1 MRGEALAE
9 RWPARYPPRPARVRL
24 PALGPDDGARALRLI
39 ALAWLLAIGA
49 APVLRLLAEI
59 GNDLALV
66 TLWQD
71 AAVWRAA
78 GRSLVVALGGA
89 AAAAA
94 IGTALAAV
102 LLLRQ
107 APLRRVLIFLV
118 ILPLLVP
125 AQVLA
130 LAFIQVG
137 GPSSPLLLALGLAP
151 PLGTT
156 NPIYS
161 PAGIVLLL
169 GVQGAPL
176 VFLSV
181 AAAVRRLPGDAL
193 AAAQGLGASP
203 GRALREVAW
212 PILLPAVA
220 AGTGLAYV
228 AALGNFGIAALIG
241 IPARYPLLTVLI
253 WERLS
258 GIGPSGLTQ
267 VAGLSL
273 LLAVMAL
280 PGLALQ
286 AYAARAASLASAL
299 PFRPLAVK
307 GGAAASALV
316 LLYVALVLVL
326 PMLAL
331 LSAALVPA
339 MGMQIGPDTATW
351 RNFAAVFAPGAHTL
365 AALGNSLL
373 LAGAAAAVL
382 GLAVL
387 PVALAL
393 RSRLVRGVS
402 VVADLPYALPGACT
416 GVAAILLA
424 FLVPGGAAL
433 YGTLWL
439 IALAYLTR
447 YQALALRPV
456 AAAAARLDRR
466 IEEAAQ
472 GLGAGPWRRLA
483 EIQAPLLAPAVAAG
497 AILVMLLSVN
507 EVTVSSLLYGPGSQT
522 LGVLVF
528 TLQDSGQSPMAAAV
542 SCVSLLLV
550 GALMALATLAGRRLP
565 PGTLPW
571 RP

>member
-1 MRGEALAE
+1 LPGEAVAG
-9 RWPARYPPRPARVRL
+9 RWPQPGAA
-24 PALGPDDGARALRLI
+24 AAARAPAIGDGLRGLRLL
-39 ALAWLLAIGA
+39 ALLWLLAVGA
-49 APVLRLLAEI
+49 APLLRLLAEI
-59 GNDLALV
+59 GNGAALLG
-66 TLWQD
+66 LWGD

-89 AAAAA
+89 AVAATLG
-94 IGTALAAV
+94 GTLAAV
-102 LLLRQ
+102 LLLREV
-107 APLRRVLIFLV
+107 PYRRALVFLA

-125 AQVLA
+125 PQVLA
-130 LAFIQVG
+130 LGFIFVG

-161 PAGIVLLL
+161 PGGIILLL

-176 VFLSV
+176 VFLAV
-181 AAAVRRLPGDAL
+181 AAAVRRLPGDAV
-193 AAAQGLGASP
+193 AAARGLGAAP

-212 PILLPAVA
+212 PILLPALA

-258 GIGPSGLTQ
+258 GIGPSALGQ
-267 VAGLSL
+267 VAALSV
-273 LLAVMAL
+273 LLAAMAL

-286 AYAARAASLASAL
+286 AYAARAASLASAV
-299 PFRPLAVK
+299 PFRPLPMRGA
-307 GGAAASALV
+307 AAASAGV
-316 LLYVALVLVL
+316 LLYVLLVLAV

-331 LSAALVPA
+331 LAAALVPA
-339 MGMQIGPDTATW
+339 MGVQIGPDTVTS
-351 RNFAAVFAPGAHTL
+351 RNFAAIFAPGAHTL
-365 AALGNSLL
+365 RALTNSLL
-373 LAGAAAAVL
+373 LAASAAAVL
-382 GLAVL
+382 AAVAV

-393 RSRLVRGVS
+393 RARWMRGVS
-402 VVADLPYALPGACT
+402 AVADLPYALPGACT
-416 GVAAILLA
+416 GVAAILMA
-424 FLVPGGAAL
+424 FLVPGAAAL

-456 AAAAARLDRR
+456 AASAARLDRR
-466 IEEAAQ
+466 VEEAAQ

-483 EIQAPLLAPAVAAG
+483 EIQMPLLAPAVAAG

-528 TLQDSGQSPMAAAV
+528 TLQESGQSPMAAAV
-542 SCVSLLLV
+542 SCVSMLLV
-550 GALMALATLAGRRLP
+550 AALMGLATLAGRRLP

>member
-1 MRGEALAE
+1 RGGVGA
-9 RWPARYPPRPARVRL
+9 ARAP
-24 PALGPDDGARALRLI
+24 GDGAATLRLL
-39 ALAWLLAIGA
+39 ALLWLLAVGA
-49 APVLRLLAEI
+49 APVLRLLAEV
-59 GNDLALV
+59 GNGAALAG
-66 TLWQD
+66 LWGD
-71 AAVWRAA
+71 APVWRAA
-78 GRSLVVALGGA
+78 GRSLFVALGGA
-89 AAAAA
+89 AVAAA
-94 IGTALAAV
+94 IGAALSAV
-102 LLLRQ
+102 LLLREV
-107 APLRRVLIFLV
+107 PLRRTLIFLV

-130 LAFIQVG
+130 LAFIFVG

-161 PAGIVLLL
+161 PGGIILLL

-181 AAAVRRLPGDAL
+181 AAAVRRLPGDAV
-193 AAAQGLGASP
+193 AAARGLGASP

-258 GIGPSGLTQ
+258 GIGPSALTQ
-267 VAGLSL
+267 VAALSI
-273 LLAVMAL
+273 LLAAMAL
-280 PGLALQ
+280 PGLLLQ
-286 AYAARAASLASAL
+286 AYAARAASLASSV
-299 PFRPLAVK
+299 PFRPLPMR
-307 GGAAASALV
+307 GGWAASGAV
-316 LLYVALVLVL
+316 LLYVVLVLVV
-326 PMLAL
+326 PMIAL

-339 MGMQIGPDTATW
+339 MGMEIGPGTATA
-351 RNFAAVFAPGAHTL
+351 RNFAAIFAPGAHTL
-365 AALGNSLL
+365 RALTNSLL
-373 LAGAAAAVL
+373 LAAGAAAVL
-382 GLAVL
+382 ALAVV

-393 RSRLVRGVS
+393 RSRLVRSVS
-402 VVADLPYALPGACT
+402 AVADLPYALPGACT

-424 FLVPGGAAL
+424 FLIPGAAAL

-439 IALAYLTR
+439 IGLAYLTR

-542 SCVSLLLV
+542 STVSLVLV
-550 GALMALATLAGRRLP
+550 GALMAVATLAGRGLP

>member
-1 MRGEALAE
+1 ML
-9 RWPARYPPRPARVRL
+9 
-24 PALGPDDGARALRLI
+24 

-49 APVLRLLAEI
+49 VPMLRLVAEI
-59 GNDLALV
+59 GNGSALAG
-66 TLWQD
+66 LWED
-71 AAVWRAA
+71 GPVWRAA
-78 GRSLVVALGGA
+78 GRSLLVALGGA
-89 AAAAA
+89 AVAAAVGA
-94 IGTALAAV
+94 SLAAA
-102 LLLRQ
+102 LLLREV
-107 APLRRVLIFLV
+107 PFRRTLIFLA

-130 LAFIQVG
+130 LAFIFVG
-137 GPSSPLLLALGLAP
+137 GPSSPLLLALGVAP

-161 PAGIVLLL
+161 PGGIVLLL

-181 AAAVRRLPGDAL
+181 AAAIRRLPGDAV
-193 AAAQGLGASP
+193 AAARGLGASP

-212 PILLPAVA
+212 PILLPAIA

-228 AALGNFGIAALIG
+228 AALGNFGTAVLIG
-241 IPARYPLLTVLI
+241 IPARFPLLTVLI
-253 WERLS
+253 WERLA
-258 GIGPSGLTQ
+258 GIGPSALSQ
-267 VAGLSL
+267 VVALSL

-280 PGLALQ
+280 PGLLLQ
-286 AYAARAASLASAL
+286 AYAARAASLASAV
-299 PFRPLAVK
+299 PFRPLPMRR
-307 GGAAASALV
+307 GAAATGAV
-316 LLYVALVLVL
+316 AVYVVLVLVV
-326 PMLAL
+326 PILAL
-331 LSAALVPA
+331 LAAALVPA
-339 MGMQIGPDTATW
+339 MGMQIGPDTATI
-351 RNFAAVFAPGAHTL
+351 RNFAAIFAPGAHTL
-365 AALGNSLL
+365 RALSNSLL
-373 LAGAAAAVL
+373 LAAAAAAVL
-382 GLAVL
+382 ALAVV

-393 RSRLVRGVS
+393 RSPLLRGVS
-402 VVADLPYALPGACT
+402 SVADLPYALPGACT
-416 GVAAILLA
+416 GVAAILVA
-424 FLVPGGAAL
+424 FLVPGGGAL
-433 YGTLWL
+433 YGTIWL
-439 IALAYLTR
+439 IGLAYLTR

-466 IEEAAQ
+466 LEEAAQ

-528 TLQDSGQSPMAAAV
+528 TLQESGQSPMAAAV
-542 SCVSLLLV
+542 SCLSLLLV
-550 GALMALATLAGRRLP
+550 AGLMGLATLAGRHLP

>member
-1 MRGEALAE
+1 MPGEALAG
-9 RWPARYPPRPARVRL
+9 RWPVAGGARVAR
-24 PALGPDDGARALRLI
+24 AGVIGDGAGGLRLL
-39 ALAWLLAIGA
+39 ALLWLLAIGA

-59 GNDLALV
+59 GNGSALAA
-66 TLWQD
+66 LWGD
-71 AAVWRAA
+71 APVWRAA

-89 AAAAA
+89 AVAAA
-94 IGTALAAV
+94 IGAALAAA
-102 LLLRQ
+102 LLLR
-107 APLRRVLIFLV
+107 AVPYRRLLVFLV

-125 AQVLA
+125 PQVLA
-130 LAFIQVG
+130 LGFIFLG

-161 PAGIVLLL
+161 PGGIILLL

-181 AAAVRRLPGDAL
+181 AAAVRRLPGDAV
-193 AAAQGLGASP
+193 AAARGLGASP

-258 GIGPSGLTQ
+258 GIGPSALSQ
-267 VAGLSL
+267 VAALSI
-273 LLAVMAL
+273 LLAAMAL

-286 AYAARAASLASAL
+286 AFAARAASLASAA
-299 PFRPLAVK
+299 PFRPLPMR
-307 GGAAASALV
+307 GGSAASAAV
-316 LLYVALVLVL
+316 LFYVLLVLVV

-339 MGMQIGPDTATW
+339 MGVQIGPDTATW
-351 RNFAAVFAPGAHTL
+351 RNFAAIFAPGAHTL
-365 AALGNSLL
+365 RALANSLL
-373 LAGAAAAVL
+373 LAASAAAVL
-382 GLAVL
+382 AVAVV

-393 RSRLVRGVS
+393 RARWVRGVS
-402 VVADLPYALPGACT
+402 AVADLPYALPGACT
-416 GVAAILLA
+416 GVAAILMA
-424 FLVPGGAAL
+424 FLVPGAAAL

-456 AAAAARLDRR
+456 AASAARLDRR
-466 IEEAAQ
+466 VEEAAQ

-528 TLQDSGQSPMAAAV
+528 TLQESGQSPMAAAV
-542 SCVSLLLV
+542 SCVSMLLV
-550 GALMALATLAGRRLP
+550 AALMGLATLAGRRLP

>member
-1 MRGEALAE
+1 LPGEAVAGRWTTMGLA
-9 RWPARYPPRPARVRL
+9 PAARAV
-24 PALGPDDGARALRLI
+24 AIGDGAGGLRLL
-39 ALAWLLAIGA
+39 ALLWLLAIGA

-59 GNDLALV
+59 GNGAALV
-66 TLWQD
+66 GLWSD
-71 AAVWRAA
+71 VPVWRAA

-89 AAAAA
+89 AVAAA
-94 IGTALAAV
+94 IGSALAAV
-102 LLLRQ
+102 LLLREV
-107 APLRRVLIFLV
+107 PCRRMLIFLV

-130 LAFIQVG
+130 LAFIFVG

-161 PAGIVLLL
+161 PGGIILLL

-181 AAAVRRLPGDAL
+181 AAAVRRLPGDAV
-193 AAAQGLGASP
+193 AAARGLGASP

-228 AALGNFGIAALIG
+228 AAIGNFGIAALIG

-258 GIGPSGLTQ
+258 GIGPSALSQ
-267 VAGLSL
+267 VAALSI
-273 LLAVMAL
+273 LLAAMAL
-280 PGLALQ
+280 PGLLLQ
-286 AYAARAASLASAL
+286 GYAARAASLASAV
-299 PFRPLAVK
+299 PFRPLPMR
-307 GGAAASALV
+307 GGLAASVAV
-316 LLYVALVLVL
+316 LLYVAAVLVL

-339 MGMQIGPDTATW
+339 MGVQIGPDTMTSG
-351 RNFAAVFAPGAHTL
+351 NFTAIFAPGAHTL
-365 AALGNSLL
+365 RALCNSLL
-373 LAGAAAAVL
+373 LAAAAAAVL
-382 GLAVL
+382 AAATI

-393 RSRLVRGVS
+393 RSRMVRGVS
-402 VVADLPYALPGACT
+402 AVADLPYALPGACT
-416 GVAAILLA
+416 GVAAILMA
-424 FLVPGGAAL
+424 FLVPGAAAL

-456 AAAAARLDRR
+456 AASAARLDRR

-528 TLQDSGQSPMAAAV
+528 TLQESGQSPMAAAV
-542 SCVSLLLV
+542 SCVSMLLV
-550 GALMALATLAGRRLP
+550 AGLMGLATLAGRRLP

>member
-1 MRGEALAE
+1 MPGEAVAG
-9 RWPARYPPRPARVRL
+9 RWATMGPAPAARAV
-24 PALGPDDGARALRLI
+24 AIGDGAGGLRLL
-39 ALAWLLAIGA
+39 ALFWLLAIGA

-59 GNDLALV
+59 GNGSALV
-66 TLWQD
+66 GLWSD
-71 AAVWRAA
+71 APVWRAA

-89 AAAAA
+89 AVAAAV
-94 IGTALAAV
+94 GSALAAV
-102 LLLRQ
+102 LLLREV
-107 APLRRVLIFLV
+107 PYRRTLIFLV

-130 LAFIQVG
+130 LAFIFVG

-161 PAGIVLLL
+161 PAGIILLL

-181 AAAVRRLPGDAL
+181 AAAVRRLPGDAV
-193 AAAQGLGASP
+193 AAARGLGASP
-203 GRALREVAW
+203 GQALREVAW

-241 IPARYPLLTVLI
+241 IPARYPLMTVLI

-258 GIGPSGLTQ
+258 GIGPSALSQ
-267 VAGLSL
+267 VAALSI
-273 LLAVMAL
+273 LLAAMAL
-280 PGLALQ
+280 PGLLLQ
-286 AYAARAASLASAL
+286 AYAARAAALASAV
-299 PFRPLAVK
+299 PFRPLPMK
-307 GGAAASALV
+307 GGLAASGAV
-316 LLYVALVLVL
+316 LLYVAAVLVL

-331 LSAALVPA
+331 LAAALVPA
-339 MGMQIGPDTATW
+339 MGVQIGADTMTS
-351 RNFAAVFAPGAHTL
+351 RNFAAIFAPGAHTL
-365 AALGNSLL
+365 RALSNSLL
-373 LAGAAAAVL
+373 LAAAAAAA
-382 GLAVL
+382 LAIVVI

-393 RSRLVRGVS
+393 RSRMVRSVS
-402 VVADLPYALPGACT
+402 AVADLPYALPGACT
-416 GVAAILLA
+416 GVAAILMA
-424 FLVPGGAAL
+424 FLVPGAAAL

-456 AAAAARLDRR
+456 AASAARLDRR
-466 IEEAAQ
+466 LEEAAQ
-472 GLGAGPWRRLA
+472 GLGAGAWRRLV
-483 EIQAPLLAPAVAAG
+483 EIQAPLVAPAVAAG

-507 EVTVSSLLYGPGSQT
+507 EVAVSSLLYGPGSQT

-528 TLQDSGQSPMAAAV
+528 TLQESGQSPMAAAV
-542 SCVSLLLV
+542 SCVSMLLV
-550 GALMALATLAGRRLP
+550 AGLMGLATIAGRRLP

>member
-1 MRGEALAE
+1 VPAPDRGRVLALA
-9 RWPARYPPRPARVRL
+9 
-24 PALGPDDGARALRLI
+24 
-39 ALAWLLAIGA
+39 ALAWLLLVGA
-49 APVLRLLAEI
+49 VPMLRLLAEV
-59 GNDLALV
+59 GTGSALWA
-66 TLWQD
+66 LPQD
-71 AAVWRAA
+71 AGVWRAA
-78 GRSLVVALGGA
+78 RRTLTVALGA
-89 AAAAA
+89 AAVAAA

-102 LLLRQ
+102 LLLHRV
-107 APLRRVLIFLV
+107 PLRRLLVFLV

-125 AQVLA
+125 PQVLA
-130 LAFIQVG
+130 LAFIQIG

-161 PAGIVLLL
+161 PGGMILLL

-181 AAAVRRLPGDAL
+181 AAAVRRLPGEAI
-193 AAAQGLGASP
+193 AAARGLGATP
-203 GRALREVAW
+203 GAALREVAW
-212 PILLPAVA
+212 PLLLPAVA

-241 IPARYPLLTVLI
+241 IPARYPLLSVLI

-258 GIGPSGLTQ
+258 GIGTSALAQ
-267 VAGLSL
+267 VAALSI
-273 LLAVMAL
+273 LLAAMAL
-280 PGLALQ
+280 PGLLLQ
-286 AYAARAASLASAL
+286 AYAARAAALASGSAFQPL
-299 PFRPLAVK
+299 PVA
-307 GGAAASALV
+307 GARAASAAV
-316 LLYVALVLVL
+316 LGYVAVVLVL
-326 PMLAL
+326 PLLAL
-331 LSAALVPA
+331 LSSALVPA
-339 MGMQIGPDTATW
+339 MGMEIGPHTATL
-351 RNFAAVFAPGAHTL
+351 RNFAAILAPGAHTL
-365 AALGNSLL
+365 SALSNSLALAGVAAL
-373 LAGAAAAVL
+373 AL
-382 GLAVL
+382 GLAAV

-393 RSRLVRGVS
+393 RARPIRAVS
-402 VVADLPYALPGACT
+402 SVADLPYALPGACT
-416 GVAAILLA
+416 GVAAILMA

-439 IALAYLTR
+439 IGLAYLTR

-472 GLGAGPWRRLA
+472 GLGAGPWRRLV
-483 EIQAPLLAPAVAAG
+483 EIQGPILAPAVAAG

-507 EVTVSSLLYGPGSQT
+507 EVTVSSLLYGPGAQT

-528 TLQDSGQSPMAAAV
+528 TLQESGQSPMAAAV
-542 SCVSLLLV
+542 SLVSLLLV
-550 GALMALATLAGRRLP
+550 GALMALATLAGRGLP